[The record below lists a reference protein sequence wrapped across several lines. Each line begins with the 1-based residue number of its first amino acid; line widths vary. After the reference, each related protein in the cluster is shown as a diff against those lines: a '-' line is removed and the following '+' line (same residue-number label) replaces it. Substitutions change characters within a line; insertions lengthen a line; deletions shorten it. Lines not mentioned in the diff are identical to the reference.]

1 MVKEVRDMGAK
12 KEELTLEEM
21 LYSLD
26 EHIQE
31 LESGDISLEQSFQV
45 YEKGMRLLKECNE
58 KIDLVEKKVLELNA
72 DGSLQEM

>member
-1 MVKEVRDMGAK
+1 MGAK
-12 KEELTLEEM
+12 KEEMTLEEM

>member
-1 MVKEVRDMGAK
+1 MGAK
-12 KEELTLEEM
+12 KEEMTLEEM

-72 DGSLQEM
+72 DGGLQEM

>member
-1 MVKEVRDMGAK
+1 MGAK

-72 DGSLQEM
+72 DGSLQEI

>member
-1 MVKEVRDMGAK
+1 MGAK

-21 LYSLD
+21 LYYLD

-72 DGSLQEM
+72 DGSLQEI

>member
-1 MVKEVRDMGAK
+1 MAAK
-12 KEELTLEEM
+12 KEEMTLEEM
-21 LYSLD
+21 LHVLD

-72 DGSLQEM
+72 DGSLQEI

>member
-1 MVKEVRDMGAK
+1 MGAK
-12 KEELTLEEM
+12 KEEMTLEEM

-58 KIDLVEKKVLELNA
+58 KIDY
-72 DGSLQEM
+72 GSYRRY

>member
-1 MVKEVRDMGAK
+1 MGAK
-12 KEELTLEEM
+12 KEELTLEEI

-72 DGSLQEM
+72 DGSLQEI

>member
-1 MVKEVRDMGAK
+1 MHTMGTK

-21 LYSLD
+21 LRALD

-31 LESGDISLEQSFQV
+31 LESEDISLEQSFHV

-58 KIDLVEKKVLELNA
+58 KIDRVEKKVLELNA
-72 DGSLQEM
+72 DGSLQEL

>member
-1 MVKEVRDMGAK
+1 MGAK
-12 KEELTLEEM
+12 KEEMTLEEM

-31 LESGDISLEQSFQV
+31 LESGDISLEQSFRV

>member
-1 MVKEVRDMGAK
+1 MHKEFQ
-12 KEELTLEEM
+12 EEM

-72 DGSLQEM
+72 DGSLQEI

>member
-1 MVKEVRDMGAK
+1 MVKEVRTMGAK
-12 KEELTLEEM
+12 KEEMTLEEM